1 MRISKML
8 SAVCAAVI
16 CAGVTA
22 VRAQDTPA
30 QAAALAALKQ
40 KMGELDT
47 QAGQPT
53 NPSLQPVVVTPSAMP
68 PRQPSPPVAPPVTPA
83 PVLVSDNS
91 DFFTP
96 VPPPSHPG
104 VQAALPEKM
113 PETKPQPAPPIVKT
127 PAATNA
133 TPAKA
138 VAAKTTQPKAA
149 KTTAKA
155 SSPKTKSPAATN
167 AAPAKVVAA
176 TQPQPKATK
185 KADAKPAVAPAP
197 AKKAVKA
204 KSKGKPAAKP
214 AKPDETVYPGRSLGF
229 NPIAPPPPPVSA
241 EQQAALRSLLD
252 RYMANEIT
260 PDQYQAERKKILA
273 GQ

>member
-1 MRISKML
+1 MRISNLL

-16 CAGVTA
+16 CAGFTA

-30 QAAALAALKQ
+30 QAAALAALRQ
-40 KMGELDT
+40 KMSELDA
-47 QAGQPT
+47 QGGRPT
-53 NPSLQPVVVTPSAMP
+53 NQLLQPVMVPPSAAMP
-68 PRQPSPPVAPPVTPA
+68 QQPSPPATPLVAKPIAPPRAPA
-83 PVLVSDNS
+83 PVPVSDSS

-96 VPPPSHPG
+96 VPPPSQPG
-104 VQAALPEKM
+104 AQTASPEQL

-133 TPAKA
+133 
-138 VAAKTTQPKAA
+138 
-149 KTTAKA
+149 
-155 SSPKTKSPAATN
+155 
-167 AAPAKVVAA
+167 APAKVAAA
-176 TQPQPKATK
+176 TQPKPKATK
-185 KADAKPAVAPAP
+185 KTDAKPAAAPAP
-197 AKKAVKA
+197 AKKAVKT

-229 NPIAPPPPPVSA
+229 NPIAPPPPPVSV
-241 EQQAALRSLLD
+241 EQQTALRSLLD
-252 RYMANEIT
+252 RYMANEIM